1 MLPKKAA
8 PVYPPVSFLGVAEL
22 HCYLYFLGALTH
34 QSRFVGKTIYLLL
47 YIQLVVAKMEAKLL
61 RSPNSPVFYE
71 ELKLAIYLK
80 FINLNPNPN
89 PEA

>member
-1 MLPKKAA
+1 M
-8 PVYPPVSFLGVAEL
+8 AEL

-61 RSPNSPVFYE
+61 RSPTHPCSMKN
-71 ELKLAIYLK
+71 
-80 FINLNPNPN
+80 
-89 PEA
+89 